1 MVSFWQK
8 YRNTTKI
15 FHRNCSWIISAVR
28 GPELWITKWCLLCA
42 AAAWRIH
49 HIIARPRLHATLLM
63 MTSAAHIYV
72 FHPRLP
78 GSVFVVW
85 VPVSPPPGPVG
96 TLTCAQC
103 AVVETIACGDTG
115 TAPSQSSTLQHLG
128 PLAPIHTTLYL
139 EILRLQTCKLD
150 TAVDTL
156 IAIYTSNYPVLD
168 SNYTRDMDKVQ
179 LGAGPWL

>member
-85 VPVSPPPGPVG
+85 VPVSPPPGPSWYSDLRPVRNSRNHRVRG
-96 TLTCAQC
+96 HGDSSVTVINPPTLGS
-103 AVVETIACGDTG
+103 ISNH
-115 TAPSQSSTLQHLG
+115 PH
-128 PLAPIHTTLYL
+128 HTTLYL
-139 EILRLQTCKLD
+139 EILWLQTCKL
-150 TAVDTL
+150 
-156 IAIYTSNYPVLD
+156 
-168 SNYTRDMDKVQ
+168 
-179 LGAGPWL
+179 

>member
-1 MVSFWQK
+1 
-8 YRNTTKI
+8 
-15 FHRNCSWIISAVR
+15 
-28 GPELWITKWCLLCA
+28 
-42 AAAWRIH
+42 
-49 HIIARPRLHATLLM
+49 

-85 VPVSPPPGPVG
+85 VPVSP
-96 TLTCAQC
+96 
-103 AVVETIACGDTG
+103 
-115 TAPSQSSTLQHLG
+115 APSRYSDLRPVRSSRNHRVRGHGDSSVTVINPPTLGSISTH
-128 PLAPIHTTLYL
+128 PHHTTLYL

-179 LGAGPWL
+179 LSDAGPWL

>member
-1 MVSFWQK
+1 
-8 YRNTTKI
+8 
-15 FHRNCSWIISAVR
+15 
-28 GPELWITKWCLLCA
+28 
-42 AAAWRIH
+42 
-49 HIIARPRLHATLLM
+49 

-85 VPVSPPPGPVG
+85 VPVSPPPGPSWYSDLRPVRNSRNHRVRG
-96 TLTCAQC
+96 HGDSSVTVINPPTLGSISTHPHHPAL
-103 AVVETIACGDTG
+103 GDTV
-115 TAPSQSSTLQHLG
+115 
-128 PLAPIHTTLYL
+128 TTNM
-139 EILRLQTCKLD
+139 QTID

-179 LGAGPWL
+179 LSGAGPWL